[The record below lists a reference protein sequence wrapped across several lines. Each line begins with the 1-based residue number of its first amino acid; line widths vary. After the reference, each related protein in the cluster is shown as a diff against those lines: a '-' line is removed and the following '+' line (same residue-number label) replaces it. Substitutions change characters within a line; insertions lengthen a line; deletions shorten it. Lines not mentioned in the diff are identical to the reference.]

1 LSELNFFFRPKTY
14 KKRIRKYPN
23 KIFFLILLLLIG
35 FSTLYVWQR
44 VMVIKL
50 LKKIE
55 EQKLL
60 LAQEEKKYKY
70 LNLEITELSS
80 FERIEKIAQNEF
92 GLIHPPREQ
101 IVLVDEKQFN
111 QSSLPGNIW
120 VRLRSL
126 GEKLYPFEKKGL
138 QAKEIKHDL

>member
-1 LSELNFFFRPKTY
+1 LSELNFFFRPRTY

-23 KIFFLILLLLIG
+23 KVFFIILLLLIG

-50 LKKIE
+50 LRGIE
-55 EQKLL
+55 KQKLL

-70 LNLEITELSS
+70 LNLETTELSS
-80 FERIEKIAQNEF
+80 FERIVKIAQKEL
-92 GLIHPPREQ
+92 GLINPSREQ
-101 IVLVDEKQFN
+101 IVLVDEKQFK

-120 VRLRSL
+120 VKLKNL
-126 GEKLYPFEKKGL
+126 GGKLYPFGEKEV

>member
-1 LSELNFFFRPKTY
+1 LSELNFFFHPRIY

-50 LKKIE
+50 LREIE
-55 EQKLL
+55 KQKLL
-60 LAQEEKKYKY
+60 LAQEEKNYKY
-70 LNLEITELSS
+70 LSLEITELSS
-80 FERIEKIAQNEF
+80 FERIEKIAQKEF

-101 IVLVDEKQFN
+101 IILVDEGQFN

-120 VRLRSL
+120 VKLRSL
-126 GEKLYPFEKKGL
+126 VRKLYPFEEKGV

>member
-50 LKKIE
+50 LREIE
-55 EQKLL
+55 KQKLL

-80 FERIEKIAQNEF
+80 FERIVKIAQKELE
-92 GLIHPPREQ
+92 LINPSREQ

-120 VRLRSL
+120 VRLRNL
-126 GEKLYPFEKKGL
+126 GEKLYPFEEKGV